1 MWPCIRSLAMMG
13 EYYVG
18 VERLSTAVRTTLEGN
33 RKPRFMPY
41 RMTATDHPGVRA
53 TVGLGL
59 AGTHFVLERQ
69 PGDRVDRFEQA
80 RL

>member
-1 MWPCIRSLAMMG
+1 MMG

-18 VERLSTAVRTTLEGN
+18 VERLSTAVRTMLEGES
-33 RKPRFMPY
+33 KTH
-41 RMTATDHPGVRA
+41 MTATNHTGVRA

>member
-1 MWPCIRSLAMMG
+1 
-13 EYYVG
+13 
-18 VERLSTAVRTTLEGN
+18 
-33 RKPRFMPY
+33 MPY
-41 RMTATDHPGVRA
+41 GMAATDHPGVRA

-59 AGTHFVLERQ
+59 VGTNFVLERQ